1 MKITDLKCAIIDQTP
16 GIRILTYEGID
27 GIGQVEPARQ
37 DLKGHFRPED
47 ANFFD

>member
-1 MKITDLKCAIIDQTP
+1 MKITDLKCTIIGQNP
-16 GIRILTYEGID
+16 VIRILTYE

-37 DLKGHFRPED
+37 DLKWHFRPED